1 MPLPCSTPTMDKT
14 AEPEANKAA
23 LMRLIEEGFNR
34 GNLAVVDDVV
44 APNSKEY
51 QRGNHD
57 GSEGTKEVITTL
69 RRWFPDFNMRAENIM
84 ATEDMVWA
92 RFRATGTNLGP
103 VMHRPPTGRK
113 MSIDVID
120 VVRFKAGRIIEHWGV
135 PDQLGMMLQLGLLGP
150 PPAGEA

>member
-1 MPLPCSTPTMDKT
+1 
-14 AEPEANKAA
+14 
-23 LMRLIEEGFNR
+23 
-34 GNLAVVDDVV
+34 
-44 APNSKEY
+44 
-51 QRGNHD
+51 
-57 GSEGTKEVITTL
+57 
-69 RRWFPDFNMRAENIM
+69 MRAENIM